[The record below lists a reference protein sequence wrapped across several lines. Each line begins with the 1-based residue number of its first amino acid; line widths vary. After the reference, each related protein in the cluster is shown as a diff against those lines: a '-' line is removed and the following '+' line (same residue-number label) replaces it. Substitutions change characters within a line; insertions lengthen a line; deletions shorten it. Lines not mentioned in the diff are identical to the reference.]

1 MKYSVTVNGSE
12 IELSLDGDQVRLGA
26 GTAHARLVDPGSGI
40 NERMLII
47 GSEIHRV
54 QLRPGANRGQYVL
67 WIDGVRFD
75 VEALDERMRA
85 IRSLAAATAKP
96 TGPAPLIAPMPGMI
110 VRVNVA
116 QGDTVEP
123 GEGLVVMEAM
133 KMENELRATSSG
145 TVKRVLVNPG
155 TAVEKG
161 VVLLELE

>member
-1 MKYSVTVNGSE
+1 MKYSVSVNGTE
-12 IELSLDGDQVRLGA
+12 IELSLDGDQVRVGA
-26 GTAHARLVDPGSGI
+26 GAAKARLVDPGTGV

-47 GSEIHRV
+47 GSEVHRL

-67 WIDGVRFD
+67 WIDGARFD

-96 TGPAPLIAPMPGMI
+96 TGPAPLIAPRPGMI
-110 VRVNVA
+110 VRLNVA
-116 QGDTVEP
+116 QGDAVEP
-123 GEGLVVMEAM
+123 GQGLVVMEAM
-133 KMENELRATSSG
+133 KMENELRATSRG
-145 TVKRVLVNPG
+145 TVKRVLVSAG

>member
-1 MKYSVTVNGSE
+1 MKYSVSVNGTE
-12 IELSLDGDQVRLGA
+12 IELSLDGDQVRLGTGA
-26 GTAHARLVDPGSGI
+26 AHARLVDPGTGV

-47 GSEIHRV
+47 GRDVHRV

-67 WIDGVRFD
+67 WIDGARFD
-75 VEALDERMRA
+75 VDALDERMRA

-123 GEGLVVMEAM
+123 GQGLVVMEAM
-133 KMENELRATSSG
+133 KMENELRATSRG
-145 TVKRVLVNPG
+145 TVKRVLVSAG